1 MHKAP
6 DMIEFDKECRRLLKD
21 IYTFDVLRS
30 DKSISSH
37 GLEPRTP
44 FLDRT
49 WVQYYLSI
57 PLELR
62 YHPREQ
68 NMEKFLLRTAFST
81 ENYYNCDGEELL
93 PYSVLWRRKE
103 AFSDGVSQNERS
115 LYQIIQEFTDKK
127 IREEYSGLLEDKEVG
142 LDMEKLVNK
151 IPELDEVKNH
161 LLPKTSEQLYYRTI
175 FEQHYKG
182 LGHILPYFW
191 MPKYVDANDASA
203 RTLKLY
209 LENIDE

>member
-1 MHKAP
+1 MQKAP

-21 IYTFDVLRS
+21 IHTFDVLRS

-62 YHPREQ
+62 YHPNEQ
-68 NMEKFLLRTAFST
+68 NMEKYLLRSAFSI
-81 ENYYNCDGEELL
+81 ENYCNSDGNELL

-115 LYQIIQEFTDKK
+115 LYQIIQEFTDK
-127 IREEYSGLLEDKEVG
+127 IIGEEYSEYLEDKDDINYEN
-142 LDMEKLVNK
+142 LVK
-151 IPELDEVKNH
+151 KMPEFQNIVH
-161 LLPKTSEQLYYRTI
+161 LLPKTSEQIYYRVF
-175 FEQHYKG
+175 FEKEYNG
-182 LGHILPYFW
+182 LGSIIPYFW
-191 MPKYVDANDASA
+191 MPKYVDAKDASA
-203 RTLKLY
+203 RTLEIY
-209 LENIDE
+209 SEE